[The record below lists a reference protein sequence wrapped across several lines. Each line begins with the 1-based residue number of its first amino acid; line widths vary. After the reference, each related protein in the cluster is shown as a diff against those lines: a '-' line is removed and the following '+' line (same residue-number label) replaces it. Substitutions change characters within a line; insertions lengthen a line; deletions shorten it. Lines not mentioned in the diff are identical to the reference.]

1 MDPSFIERKD
11 LRSRN
16 PQKDR
21 RVRNDNELRA
31 LPGAS
36 VNFQKQRQLSLRRQG
51 CLRLI
56 QQIQAVRPEV
66 VLCKCQKALP
76 VRFLMVVLRN
86 TAGSAAVFIF
96 LRGNIVKTFRTQK
109 IGIWSQGFPL
119 TIASEPR
126 HRPGSAAALCKR
138 RCAEEESAD
147 VFR

>member
-1 MDPSFIERKD
+1 M
-11 LRSRN
+11 
-16 PQKDR
+16 
-21 RVRNDNELRA
+21 RNDNELRA
-31 LPGAS
+31 LLSAS

-66 VLCKCQKALP
+66 VLCKCQKGLP

-119 TIASEPR
+119 TIAQNRDIGPE
-126 HRPGSAAALCKR
+126 ALLFYAKGVVLKKNLLMSSG
-138 RCAEEESAD
+138 E
-147 VFR
+147 